1 MLWELK
7 FSGGHLRPLPQLSYE
22 YLCFPSA
29 RYSSHLGD
37 AQTYG
42 IKKGVMSGL
51 GMGFF
56 QLIMFGSY
64 ALAFW

>member
-1 MLWELK
+1 MLWESSQEVN
-7 FSGGHLRPLPQLSYE
+7 FSTTAVYILNTCIFVS
-22 YLCFPSA
+22 S

-37 AQTYG
+37 AQAFG

-56 QLIMFGSY
+56 QVVMFGSY